1 MGNMDYSFNDWKK
14 ALADFQNSIEK
25 SLAEIRKEK
34 ASVLQIKAAIEDEYN
49 RGRYFRDE
57 RRIVLSAPEVIIG
70 NVDKTG
76 CLLGGGGT
84 IVIRSNNIAMDGAG
98 EGGSVMTRAA
108 SIRQIA
114 VDPGADGNEAVVG
127 PVSEVISQ
135 ARSITIQ
142 GNEATD
148 VFSVPPAGALAGGVR
163 IHADSIVEIDGA
175 QSVEWKKNVLE
186 TQIKQL
192 EQAKTNAQKTASDHK
207 SEVDKIFGDLEKLL
221 KQAEGL
227 RDDDEAVRS
236 NVADI
241 DELNEQIQELS
252 PSVYNAVNAY
262 IDSVSVLAETSRQ
275 LKALKDEKGKLAS
288 PADFK
293 KKTTKA
299 GVNVRGE
306 RISLVSADGDGNLR
320 DNPEAGLAI
329 TANKIQIAAVEGDGQ
344 LKKEGELRVNAKTIA
359 FSTTNTKM
367 KDEKN
372 GDIAAEGDVII
383 RSKTLTV
390 EAVDSEVKDGELQ
403 EKALTKDSKISIRA
417 EKTSVSATD
426 TEGKATGSIDINAKA
441 VGIKSMDVD
450 KDKRT
455 DKELAKDSTM
465 LLLSEK
471 MYVGAKDKNNKSK
484 SVQTVSEEIGLFAD
498 KTLEAQQGDGK
509 AVLQLEGGN
518 AAVSGSKTQLYGDT
532 TINAKTEIKDE
543 LKAPKATVDH
553 VEAKTSFKSSNI
565 SDGFPVPAPPASAKL
580 STKLKSEELKE
591 KS

>member
-1 MGNMDYSFNDWKK
+1 MDYSFNDWKK

-49 RGRYFRDE
+49 RGRYLRDE

-98 EGGSVMTRAA
+98 EGGSVTTRAA

-127 PVSEVISQ
+127 SVSEVISQ

-142 GNEATD
+142 GNEAMD
-148 VFSVPPAGALAGGVR
+148 VFSVPPVGALAGGVR

-344 LKKEGELRVNAKTIA
+344 LKKEGELRVNAKTIT

-372 GDIAAEGDVII
+372 GDITSEGDVII

-390 EAVDSEVKDGELQ
+390 EAVDSEIKDGELQ

-518 AAVSGSKTQLYGDT
+518 AAVSGSKTQLYGET